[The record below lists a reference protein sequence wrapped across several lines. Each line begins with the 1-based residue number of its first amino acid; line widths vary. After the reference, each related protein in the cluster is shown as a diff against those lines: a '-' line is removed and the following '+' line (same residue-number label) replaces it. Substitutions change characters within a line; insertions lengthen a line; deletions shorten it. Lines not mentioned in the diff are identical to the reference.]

1 MFKERY
7 FTLVAV
13 VENTRNAQDSPYRH
27 GRVIGLQQRAP
38 PAPAQVSLWKI

>member
-38 PAPAQVSLWKI
+38 PVPAELSLWKI

>member
-1 MFKERY
+1 MFKKRY

-27 GRVIGLQQRAP
+27 GGVIGLQQRAP
-38 PAPAQVSLWKI
+38 PPPGQVSLWKN